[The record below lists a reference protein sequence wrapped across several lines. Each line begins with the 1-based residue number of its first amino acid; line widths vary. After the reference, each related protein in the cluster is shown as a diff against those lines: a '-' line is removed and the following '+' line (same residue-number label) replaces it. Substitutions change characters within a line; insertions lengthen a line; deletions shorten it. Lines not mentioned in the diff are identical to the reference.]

1 MATKL
6 PLAEKGLGD
15 QMKKLNLGQQCAF
28 TAMKAKVKYKKKE

>member
-6 PLAEKGLGD
+6 PLAEKDLGD

-28 TAMKAKVKYKKKE
+28 AAIRAKVNYKKKE